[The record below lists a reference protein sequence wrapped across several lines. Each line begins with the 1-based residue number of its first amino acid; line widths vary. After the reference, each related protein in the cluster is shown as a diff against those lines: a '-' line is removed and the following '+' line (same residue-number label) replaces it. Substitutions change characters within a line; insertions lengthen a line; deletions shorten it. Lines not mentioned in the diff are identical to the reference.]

1 MNRLQNVTLICVNTE
16 KNKKDVIRMTVL
28 GLIKQLDTLNKEHRM
43 EIDNLPKSYVRGS
56 KVFEEALKQV
66 KKNHETRKEAIKE
79 QINQELVKI
88 EAKAEIEQKFN
99 EALSTPTLEDI
110 AEGYKVIDVVAKTAN
125 VLSPTTLETL
135 LLKVKDSD
143 QLAVINDVINATNEL
158 DLKTVM
164 KNHIATLDS
173 FDAERRNTKQLV
185 NDFKNALHVSGDDMT
200 FTVLSL
206 ATQLSE
212 I

>member
-1 MNRLQNVTLICVNTE
+1 M
-16 KNKKDVIRMTVL
+16 
-28 GLIKQLDTLNKEHRM
+28 
-43 EIDNLPKSYVRGS
+43 
-56 KVFEEALKQV
+56 
-66 KKNHETRKEAIKE
+66 
-79 QINQELVKI
+79 
-88 EAKAEIEQKFN
+88 
-99 EALSTPTLEDI
+99 
-110 AEGYKVIDVVAKTAN
+110 IDVVAKTAN

-143 QLAVINDVINATNEL
+143 QLAVINDVINATSHI
-158 DLKTVM
+158 DLKLVM

-173 FDAERRNTKQLV
+173 FDGERRNTKQLV

>member
-28 GLIKQLDTLNKEHRM
+28 DLVKQLDTLNKEHRM

-56 KVFEEALKQV
+56 VVFKEALKQV
-66 KKNHETRKEAIKE
+66 KKNHEIRKEAIKE
-79 QINQELVKI
+79 QITQELVKI
-88 EAKAEIEQKFN
+88 EAKAETEQKFN

-110 AEGYKVIDVVAKTAN
+110 TEGYKVIDVITKTAH

-143 QLAVINDVINATNEL
+143 QLAVINDVINATSHI
-158 DLKTVM
+158 DLKLVM

-185 NDFKNALHVSGDDMT
+185 NDFKNALLVSGDSMT